1 MDNGLLEE
9 YSEFERTFRRYQDFK
24 NKKQGPL
31 GNPHRGQG
39 RILALLQ
46 LQPEITQK
54 ELTFLLDMRPQSL
67 GELLAKLEAKG
78 YLTRRPSTKD
88 RRVMVIQLTEEG
100 KAAAEVA
107 TSSETGNVFQQ
118 LSQIEKS
125 QLSNILGKLTET
137 MNKELPEE
145 ELKITYEVDAATR
158 RKLMKEFRRGGF
170 GGHDSLEGFFQ
181 DGGHR
186 RH

>member
-24 NKKQGPL
+24 NKKSGPL

-39 RILALLQ
+39 RILALLK

-67 GELLAKLEAKG
+67 GELLGKLEAKG
-78 YLTRRPSTKD
+78 YLTREPSEKD
-88 RRVMVIQLTEEG
+88 RRVMVIHLTEAG
-100 KAAAEVA
+100 KRAADAAASAEG
-107 TSSETGNVFQQ
+107 TNVFDQ

-125 QLSNILGKLTET
+125 QLSNILNKLTES

-145 ELKITYEVDAATR
+145 DLKITYEVDAATR

-181 DGGHR
+181 DGGQR
-186 RH
+186 RR